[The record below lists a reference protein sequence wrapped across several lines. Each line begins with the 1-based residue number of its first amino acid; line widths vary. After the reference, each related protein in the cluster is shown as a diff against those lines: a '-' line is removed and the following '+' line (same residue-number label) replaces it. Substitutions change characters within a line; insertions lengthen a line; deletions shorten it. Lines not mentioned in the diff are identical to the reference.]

1 MLTARN
7 KSNIKMLR
15 TAFKETSRALSA
27 TSAQIDNFIERR
39 QKEKYAPN
47 TINRMTGM
55 LALSYKLAVNRKEL
69 DAHNFP
75 RIRHLSETGNERT
88 GFFSETQFRAP
99 HAVLP
104 ADLADFT
111 LFAYLSSWRKNE
123 IATLKWGE
131 VDKDT
136 IRLRAENAK
145 DRRPRTLPIAGA
157 ELIELIERRKKTRV
171 VNGNTL
177 SAFVFHREG
186 NPILEFR
193 KAWASACKKAELSGR
208 NFHDLRRSAV
218 VNLIDAGVPVVT
230 AMSLSGHSTFSMFK
244 RYGIRTEANQS
255 NAMEAVQKY
264 NVEQRSKVVAISQ

>member
-1 MLTARN
+1 
-7 KSNIKMLR
+7 
-15 TAFKETSRALSA
+15 
-27 TSAQIDNFIERR
+27 
-39 QKEKYAPN
+39 
-47 TINRMTGM
+47 
-55 LALSYKLAVNRKEL
+55 
-69 DAHNFP
+69 
-75 RIRHLSETGNERT
+75 
-88 GFFSETQFRAP
+88 
-99 HAVLP
+99 VLP

-123 IATLKWGE
+123 IATLKWGD

-136 IRLRAENAK
+136 IRLRAEDAK

-157 ELIELIERRKKTRV
+157 ELVELIERRKKTRV

-193 KAWASACKKAELSGR
+193 RAWASACKKAELSGR

-255 NAMEAVQKY
+255 NAMEAVQNY
-264 NVEQRSKVVAISQ
+264 EPTLNMLSV